1 MLNQEIAK
9 IFYEIADFLE
19 MDDIP
24 FRPNAYRKVAFV
36 LENLQEDIEDI
47 YLKGG
52 IKSLDKNVSG
62 VGENIAKKIE
72 EYIKTGR
79 VKYLDQLKKKNP
91 IDVEKLNAIEG
102 LGPKRI
108 KTLYQKLGIKNV
120 KDLEKEIKAGRVS
133 SLFGFGKKTEA
144 NLLEGINFLQNTG
157 GRFLLGDIVP
167 IVDEIINELRKT
179 KEIDKISV
187 AGSVRRGKETVKDI
201 DLLVVTKKPEKI
213 MDAFVSLSSVIKIWG
228 KGKTKSSVRMKMG
241 FDVDLRVVPSK
252 SYGSALQYFTG
263 SKEHNIATRKIAIS
277 LGLKLN
283 EYGVF
288 KDKRSIVGSDEFGV
302 YKALGMAYIEP
313 ELRENKGEIIAALE
327 NSLPKI
333 VSLKDIKGDLHCHT
347 EWSDGQ
353 DSIME
358 MAQSG
363 IKIGY
368 KYIGITDHTNFL
380 KVAHGLSEKK
390 ILEQI
395 IEIDKINKVFKS
407 KGIDFIIL
415 KGAETNILEDGSID
429 ISDKILSKLDY
440 VIAGV
445 HSNFKMEKKNMTERI
460 IKAMSNPYVK
470 IISHPTGRIL
480 QKRDEYSVDLEKVLL
495 SAKKNNVILE
505 INSNP
510 IRLDFNDENIKKAKK
525 MGVKMVINSD
535 SHNKGGFSNMKFG
548 VMQARRGWAEKK
560 DIVNTL
566 SLNDLLKFLKIN
578 D

>member
-36 LENLQEDIEDI
+36 LDNLQEDIEDI

-52 IKSLDKNVSG
+52 IKSLDENVSG

-133 SLFGFGKKTEA
+133 SLSGFGKKTEA
-144 NLLEGINFLQNTG
+144 NLLEGINFLRNTG
-157 GRFLLGDIVP
+157 GRFLLGDIAP

-201 DLLVVTKKPEKI
+201 DLLVVTKRPEKI
-213 MDAFVSLSSVIKIWG
+213 MDAFVSLPSVVKIWG

-263 SKEHNIATRKIAIS
+263 SKEHNIATRKIAIG

-288 KDKRSIVGSDEFGV
+288 KDKRSIAGSDEFGV

-313 ELRENKGEIIAALE
+313 ELRENKGEIVAALE
-327 NSLPKI
+327 NSLPRI
-333 VSLKDIKGDLHCHT
+333 VSFKDIKGDLHCHT

-353 DSIME
+353 NSIME

-363 IKIGY
+363 IKMGY
-368 KYIGITDHTNFL
+368 KYIGITDHTIFL
-380 KVAHGLSEKK
+380 KVAYGLSEKK

-395 IEIDKINKVFKS
+395 IEIDKINEIFKK
-407 KGIDFIIL
+407 KGIDFTIL

-429 ISDKILSKLDY
+429 ISDKILSELDY
-440 VIAGV
+440 AIAGV

-460 IKAMSNPYVK
+460 IKAMRNPYVK

-480 QKRDEYSVDLEKVLL
+480 QKRDEYSIDLEKVLL

-510 IRLDFNDENIKKAKK
+510 VRLDFNDEHIKKAKK

-535 SHNKGGFSNMKFG
+535 SHNKDSLLNMKFG
-548 VMQARRGWAEKK
+548 ITQARRGWAEKE
-560 DIVNTL
+560 DIINTF
-566 SLNDLLKFLKIN
+566 SLNNLLKFLKN
-578 D
+578 K

>member
-36 LENLQEDIEDI
+36 LDNLQEDIEDI

-52 IKSLDKNVSG
+52 IKSLDENVSG

-133 SLFGFGKKTEA
+133 SLSGFGKKTEA
-144 NLLEGINFLQNTG
+144 NLLEGINFLRNTG
-157 GRFLLGDIVP
+157 GRFLLGDIAP

-201 DLLVVTKKPEKI
+201 DLLVVTKRPEKI
-213 MDAFVSLSSVIKIWG
+213 MDAFVSLPSVVKIWG

-263 SKEHNIATRKIAIS
+263 SKEHNIATRKIAIG

-288 KDKRSIVGSDEFGV
+288 KDKRSIAGSDEFGV

-313 ELRENKGEIIAALE
+313 ELRENKGEIVAALE
-327 NSLPKI
+327 NSLPRI
-333 VSLKDIKGDLHCHT
+333 VSFKDIKGDLHCHT

-353 DSIME
+353 NSIME
-358 MAQSG
+358 MTQSG
-363 IKIGY
+363 IKMGY
-368 KYIGITDHTNFL
+368 KYIGITDHTIFL
-380 KVAHGLSEKK
+380 KVAYGLSEKK

-395 IEIDKINKVFKS
+395 IEIDKINEIFKK
-407 KGIDFIIL
+407 KGIDFTIL

-429 ISDKILSKLDY
+429 ISDKILSELDY
-440 VIAGV
+440 AIAGV

-460 IKAMSNPYVK
+460 IKAMRNPYVK

-480 QKRDEYSVDLEKVLL
+480 QKRDEYSIDLEKVLL

-510 IRLDFNDENIKKAKK
+510 VRLDFNDEHIKKAKK

-535 SHNKGGFSNMKFG
+535 SHNKDSLLNMKFG
-548 VMQARRGWAEKK
+548 ITQARRGWAEKE
-560 DIVNTL
+560 DIINTF
-566 SLNDLLKFLKIN
+566 SLNNLLKFLKN
-578 D
+578 K